1 MRTSGSSFP
10 PIKMARSPL
19 KRAYPGGLTH
29 VTQKLE
35 NRAVLRLIFH
45 SRSHSTTRLPLMPEI
60 DYELAHF
67 FAWARARAYQEFDEK
82 MKSDPSLDPNWT
94 FSDIMQRLLEEY
106 RRFSRQPSPPAEI
119 TTQSE

>member
-1 MRTSGSSFP
+1 
-10 PIKMARSPL
+10 MA
-19 KRAYPGGLTH
+19 
-29 VTQKLE
+29 
-35 NRAVLRLIFH
+35 
-45 SRSHSTTRLPLMPEI
+45 EI

-106 RRFSRQPSPPAEI
+106 RRSQQQTSEPAGRAS
-119 TTQSE
+119 QSE

>member
-1 MRTSGSSFP
+1 
-10 PIKMARSPL
+10 MA
-19 KRAYPGGLTH
+19 
-29 VTQKLE
+29 
-35 NRAVLRLIFH
+35 
-45 SRSHSTTRLPLMPEI
+45 EI

-106 RRFSRQPSPPAEI
+106 RQSRRQTSEPARS
-119 TTQSE
+119 TNQSK

>member
-1 MRTSGSSFP
+1 
-10 PIKMARSPL
+10 MA
-19 KRAYPGGLTH
+19 
-29 VTQKLE
+29 
-35 NRAVLRLIFH
+35 
-45 SRSHSTTRLPLMPEI
+45 EI

-106 RRFSRQPSPPAEI
+106 RRSQRQTSEPSKASPQPE
-119 TTQSE
+119 

>member
-1 MRTSGSSFP
+1 MT
-10 PIKMARSPL
+10 
-19 KRAYPGGLTH
+19 
-29 VTQKLE
+29 
-35 NRAVLRLIFH
+35 
-45 SRSHSTTRLPLMPEI
+45 EI

-106 RRFSRQPSPPAEI
+106 RRSNRQPSYQYEPTEPAEPAKI
-119 TTQSE
+119 TDQSE

>member
-1 MRTSGSSFP
+1 
-10 PIKMARSPL
+10 MA
-19 KRAYPGGLTH
+19 
-29 VTQKLE
+29 
-35 NRAVLRLIFH
+35 
-45 SRSHSTTRLPLMPEI
+45 EI

-106 RRFSRQPSPPAEI
+106 RRSHRQISEPAK
-119 TTQSE
+119 TTNQSE